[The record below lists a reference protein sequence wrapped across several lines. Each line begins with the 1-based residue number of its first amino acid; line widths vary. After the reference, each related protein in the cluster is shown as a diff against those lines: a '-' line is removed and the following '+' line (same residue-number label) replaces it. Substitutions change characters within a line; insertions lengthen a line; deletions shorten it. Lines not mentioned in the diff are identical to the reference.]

1 MLLKDLL
8 AMSIMS
14 FKSHEMA
21 VYLESYAVFKFDD
34 ACWFLLDSCYL
45 VCFNAIGC

>member
-14 FKSHEMA
+14 FKSHEMV
-21 VYLESYAVFKFDD
+21 VYLESYAVLKFDVEMS
-34 ACWFLLDSCYL
+34 FLLDSCYL
-45 VCFNAIGC
+45 S